1 MKRLRLSLAA
11 KILATA
17 AVNAVLVAVVLAWSG
32 IVPWP
37 RSVEDVVVAAAGNR
51 VADVSRRVAL
61 DLAAASPEA
70 FDGILD
76 EYSRELGVTLILA
89 HRDGS
94 RIAGADRALPDEIV
108 TRLRSRPDP
117 PRRAGAR
124 TLEPDGSGE
133 WQRRGPG
140 PPGPRGGAG
149 VRAGPGGRGRG
160 FGPAFFVRTD
170 SAPRYWIGA
179 PIVLPRGGMG
189 PPMPAALLI
198 VSDSL
203 AGNPFLRAAFRWV
216 LPAAAVLIVSI
227 LCWLPLLRGLTR
239 TVHRLESATARI
251 AEGHFDDRVDERRGD
266 ELGRLGRSINQ
277 MAARIGAM
285 VSGQTRFLGDTAH
298 ELRSPLARMQVTLD
312 IMESRAAEGDHAYI
326 EGLREEVRELI
337 ALTDDLLAFARA
349 ELMPDAAPTEAVRLA
364 DLVGRIAE
372 IERRAG
378 AEIQVDVPDDL
389 VALGR
394 PGQLTRAIG
403 NVLGNA
409 VRYAGAFG
417 PIVIRGSHGAH
428 AALLT
433 ITDEGPGVPA
443 DAVEQVFAPF
453 YRIDPSRTR
462 KSGGAGLG
470 LAIARSAIEASGG
483 TITGRNRQ
491 PRGFE
496 VRITLQAPR
505 PPEHV

>member
-1 MKRLRLSLAA
+1 MKRLRLSLSA

-17 AVNAVLVAVVLAWSG
+17 AVNAALVAAVLAWSG

-37 RSVEDVVVAAAGNR
+37 RSIEDVVIAAAGNR

-61 DLAAASPEA
+61 DLAAAQPEA
-70 FDGILD
+70 FDAILD

-89 HRDGS
+89 RRDGS
-94 RIAGADRALPDEIV
+94 RIAGTNRAVPDEV
-108 TRLRSRPDP
+108 LMRVRNRADPGRRP
-117 PRRAGAR
+117 GA
-124 TLEPDGSGE
+124 LEPDGPGE
-133 WQRRGPG
+133 WRRRGPG
-140 PPGPRGGAG
+140 PSPERPAAG
-149 VRAGPGGRGRG
+149 IRPGPGGRGRG

-179 PIVLPRGGMG
+179 PIALPRGGMG
-189 PPMPAALLI
+189 PPMPATLLI

-203 AGNPFLRAAFRWV
+203 ASNPFFRAAFRWV
-216 LPAAAVLIVSI
+216 LPAAAVLIVSV

-251 AEGHFDDRVDERRGD
+251 ADGHFDDRVDARRGD

-277 MAARIGAM
+277 MAGRIGAM

-312 IMESRAAEGDHAYI
+312 IMESRAAEPERAHI

-349 ELMPDAAPTEAVRLA
+349 ELVPDAAPLEAVRLA
-364 DLVGRIAE
+364 DLVGRIAK
-372 IERRAG
+372 IEGRAG
-378 AEIQVDVPDDL
+378 ADIQVDLPDDL

-394 PGQLTRAIG
+394 PNQLARAIG

-417 PIVIRGSHGAH
+417 PIAVRGSRGTHQVM
-428 AALLT
+428 LT

-483 TITGRNRQ
+483 TISGQNRQ

-496 VRITLQAPR
+496 VRLVLQAAR
-505 PPEHV
+505 PEHV

>member
-1 MKRLRLSLAA
+1 MKRFGLSLSA

-17 AVNAVLVAVVLAWSG
+17 AVNAALVAMVLAWSG

-37 RSVEDVVVAAAGNR
+37 RSVEDVVVAAAGSR

-61 DLAAASPEA
+61 DLAAASPDA

-76 EYSRELGVTLILA
+76 EYSRELGVTLILV

-108 TRLRSRPDP
+108 ARLRSRADP
-117 PRRAGAR
+117 ARRAGAGS
-124 TLEPDGSGE
+124 LEPDGAGE
-133 WQRRGPG
+133 WRRRSPG
-140 PPGPRGGAG
+140 PSGVRGAG
-149 VRAGPGGRGRG
+149 GIRPGPGGRGRG

-170 SAPRYWIGA
+170 SVPRYWIGA
-179 PIVLPRGGMG
+179 PIALPRGMG
-189 PPMPAALLI
+189 PPMPATLLI

-251 AEGHFDDRVDERRGD
+251 AEGHFDDRVDDERRGD

-277 MAARIGAM
+277 MAARIDAM

-312 IMESRAAEGDHAYI
+312 IMESRAAEADRAHI

-349 ELMPDAAPTEAVRLA
+349 ELVPDAAPLEAVRLA

-378 AEIQVDVPDDL
+378 ADVRVDVPDDL

-394 PGQLTRAIG
+394 PSQLTRALG

-409 VRYAGAFG
+409 VRYAGASG
-417 PIVIRGSHGAH
+417 PIAIRGTRGTHEV
-428 AALLT
+428 LLT
-433 ITDEGPGVPA
+433 IADEGPGVPA

-483 TITGRNRQ
+483 TISGHNRQ

-496 VRITLQAPR
+496 VRMTLPAAPA
-505 PPEHV
+505 